1 MSVLDLTI
9 TTLDNYNMAVQKPS
23 IPKGTRDF
31 SPAEM
36 ACRNYIFD
44 TVKSIFKKYGYAPL
58 ETPAMENLTTLLG
71 KYGDEGDKLLFKIL
85 NSGEAFAGVDAEEL
99 SHSNALSLKV
109 CEKGLRYDLT
119 VPFARYVVQ
128 HQNEI
133 TFPFKRF
140 QIQPVWRADR
150 PQKGRYRE
158 FYQCDVDVIGSQSQ
172 INELE
177 LVQIADE
184 VFRKLD
190 INVCIKINNRKVLQ
204 GLAEIIGH
212 PDKLVD
218 ITVAIDKIDK
228 IGLQAVKEELSE
240 RGIDSDGIAILE
252 PILQMQ
258 GTNREKL
265 AAIRTVLS
273 GSSAALGSTGSAP
286 GSTASSCGSV
296 TNGSSCTSH
305 NSAPGST
312 ASEVGLKG
320 VDELEELFNYIESA
334 NIKQK
339 VEIDLSLARGLNYYT
354 GAIFE
359 VKALDFQIGSICGG
373 GRYDNLTGI
382 FGLPN
387 ISGVGISFGADRI
400 YDVLKGLDKFPKDA
414 IEGTKL
420 LFSNMGSAETAY
432 ALPIAAQLRSQGIS
446 CEIYPDNTKLKKQF
460 DYATKKGIRYF
471 AIIGED
477 EIKAGEV
484 TLKDLTTGTQQRVP
498 KEELNSLL

>member
-1 MSVLDLTI
+1 
-9 TTLDNYNMAVQKPS
+9 MAVQKPS

-273 GSSAALGSTGSAP
+273 GRSTTSGCSSSASGSSAP
-286 GSTASSCGSV
+286 GSTAS
-296 TNGSSCTSH
+296 
-305 NSAPGST
+305 GST

-334 NIKQK
+334 SIKQK

>member
-1 MSVLDLTI
+1 
-9 TTLDNYNMAVQKPS
+9 MAVQKPS

-228 IGLQAVKEELSE
+228 IGLQAVKEELAE

-273 GSSAALGSTGSAP
+273 GRGAAL

-305 NSAPGST
+305 NSTPGST

-334 NIKQK
+334 SIKQK

-432 ALPIAAQLRSQGIS
+432 ALPIAARLRSQGIS
-446 CEIYPDNTKLKKQF
+446 CEIYSDNTKLKKQF

-498 KEELNSLL
+498 KEELSSLL

>member
-1 MSVLDLTI
+1 
-9 TTLDNYNMAVQKPS
+9 MAVQKPS

-265 AAIRTVLS
+265 SAIRTVLS
-273 GSSAALGSTGSAP
+273 GSSSTSG
-286 GSTASSCGSV
+286 C
-296 TNGSSCTSH
+296 
-305 NSAPGST
+305 ST